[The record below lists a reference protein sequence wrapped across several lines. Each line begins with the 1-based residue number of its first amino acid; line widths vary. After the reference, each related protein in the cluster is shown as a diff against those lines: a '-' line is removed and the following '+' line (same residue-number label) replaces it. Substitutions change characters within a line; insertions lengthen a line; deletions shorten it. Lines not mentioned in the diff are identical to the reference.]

1 MSLSNAFTAYVDA
14 PSDATL
20 RPLHRAIVGSP
31 NFSRATTWLF
41 RATELAA
48 ADRHDEVI
56 RLVEGL
62 MPGALFCPDAHA
74 LLSTAY
80 AGIGDRGRARREAF
94 YAGLAVEAIL
104 ASGDGSKARP
114 WVVLHVPD
122 EYAALAR
129 FGLAA
134 TQQRAVDVD
143 GLVHD
148 ELTLSDG
155 STRWC
160 RFAA

>member
-31 NFSRATTWLF
+31 NFSRATTWLY

-74 LLSTAY
+74 LLSTAT
-80 AGIGDRGRARREAF
+80 D
-94 YAGLAVEAIL
+94 
-104 ASGDGSKARP
+104 
-114 WVVLHVPD
+114 W
-122 EYAALAR
+122 AALAGQIDR
-129 FGLAA
+129 FGLGKH
-134 TQQRAVDVD
+134 R
-143 GLVHD
+143 
-148 ELTLSDG
+148 EE
-155 STRWC
+155 RPWM
-160 RFAA
+160 

>member
-1 MSLSNAFTAYVDA
+1 MSLSSTFTAYVDA

-31 NFSRATTWLF
+31 DFNRATTWLL

-48 ADRHDEVI
+48 ASRHDEVI

-62 MPGALFCPDAHA
+62 MPGALLCPDAHA
-74 LLSTAY
+74 LLSAAY
-80 AGIGDRGRARREAF
+80 SGIGDTARARREAF

-104 ASGDGSKARP
+104 ASGDGSRARP

-129 FGLAA
+129 LGLGV
-134 TQQRAVDVD
+134 TQQRAVDID
-143 GLVHD
+143 GVVHD